1 MSPDEQAAAQPTL
14 QRPPVRTVV
23 SGDAD
28 ELAEHL
34 SAWDQTYEQLARG
47 RFTGRLDELWLDGLQ
62 LFRERTSLDVLESGT
77 PWRGSRTFGIPLA
90 MDGAAIHCGKPM
102 PPDMLMTL
110 GPRDTL
116 DLRAPRALDIVGI
129 AWPAEALSA
138 YTQDLEGVDL
148 EEELRGRRLLPVAPA
163 ALAHLRHLLR
173 EVFALLDADATRL
186 SDPQVA
192 RGLRCTLLETVVAA
206 VRDAAGEP
214 PETFTSSVRH
224 ATVRRARDYALS
236 RRDEPPSVAELCAA
250 LRVSRRTLQTCF
262 NDMLGMS
269 PHQYLRALR
278 LNGMRRDLRNL
289 AGSGTPVHEIAARW
303 GFWHLSSC
311 AADYRRLFGEL
322 PSATLHAARRSPGRD

>member
-1 MSPDEQAAAQPTL
+1 MKPDEYAAALPV
-14 QRPPVRTVV
+14 PPLTPARTVV

-34 SAWDQTYEQLARG
+34 SAWDQTYEQLASG

-62 LFRERTSLDVLESGT
+62 LFRERTSLDVLETGT
-77 PWRGSRTFGIPLA
+77 PWRGSRTFGIPLV
-90 MDGAAIHCGKPM
+90 MEGAAVYCGKSM
-102 PPDMLMTL
+102 PPDMLLTL

-116 DLRAPRALDIVGI
+116 DLRAPRALDIVGM
-129 AWPAEALSA
+129 AWPADALSA
-138 YTQDLEGVDL
+138 FTQDLEGIDI

-163 ALAHLRHLLR
+163 ALARLRRLLR
-173 EVFALLDADATRL
+173 EVFALVDGDAARL
-186 SDPQVA
+186 ADPQVA

-214 PETFTSSVRH
+214 AETFTASVRH

-236 RRDEPPSVAELCAA
+236 RPDEPLSVAELCAA

-262 NDMLGMS
+262 KDMLGMS

-278 LNGMRRDLRNL
+278 LNGMRRDLRSL
-289 AGSGTPVHEIAARW
+289 AGGRAAVHEIAARW
-303 GFWHLSSC
+303 GFWHMSSC

-322 PSATLHAARRSPGRD
+322 PSTTLRAVRDLRDHD